1 MSTPRGTYQMPR
13 SRYPHLP
20 LKDRLYEGV
29 RAPQSKKTLL
39 TVDQI
44 NRFYDSAKS
53 DGNTRNRLWR
63 AGVEPVAFGPIRGR
77 GQRPM
82 LFKAGEAQRALE
94 MLDAADQYLY
104 TATTNPTS
112 TPTEVHVHA
121 EPLPA
126 AETMAS
132 VASELAAVAEMEPE
146 IVAEASEADEANEV
160 ADTVDSSGLLRS
172 TEITF
177 NAIVDDESCDELMQK
192 VHEALEN
199 GAKEITIW
207 ISSEGGSLFAALG
220 TYDRLRY
227 LQRTHDVNIYTVATG
242 YVLSAGM
249 LLLAAGQVRYALP
262 HALFML
268 HEPYQMPWET
278 GEDAKVL
285 VTEIHERGEL
295 HQLSIEKIA
304 HIFFERD
311 HRPEADYESWLDFFK
326 VPAKK
331 YFGAEEALDWGL
343 VEEKL

>member
-1 MSTPRGTYQMPR
+1 MSTMRDVITGQLRYQMPR

-20 LKDRLYEGV
+20 LKDRLYEGT

-39 TVDQI
+39 TVSQI
-44 NRFYDSAKS
+44 NQFYDTVNTAS
-53 DGNTRNRLWR
+53 NTRNRLR
-63 AGVEPVAFGPIRGR
+63 KAGVEPVAFGPIRGR
-77 GQRPM
+77 GTRPM
-82 LFKAGEAQRALE
+82 LFKAGEAQRALQA
-94 MLDAADQYLY
+94 LDGQYVY

-112 TPTEVHVHA
+112 TPSEVNVRA
-121 EPLPA
+121 EFLPA
-126 AETMAS
+126 PTTETLAS
-132 VASELAAVAEMEPE
+132 VVSEL
-146 IVAEASEADEANEV
+146 EADETD
-160 ADTVDSSGLLRS
+160 DTLPPQVHITRS

-192 VHEALEN
+192 IHEAMDN
-199 GAKEITIW
+199 GAKDITVW

-227 LQRTHDVNIYTVATG
+227 LQRIHDVNIYTVATG

-249 LLLAAGQVRYALP
+249 LLLAAGTQRYALP

-285 VTEIHERGEL
+285 VTEVRERAEL

-311 HRPEADYESWLDFFK
+311 NRPEADYESWLDFFK
-326 VPAKK
+326 VPAKR
-331 YFGAEEALDWGL
+331 YFGAEEALSWGL
-343 VEEKL
+343 VESVL